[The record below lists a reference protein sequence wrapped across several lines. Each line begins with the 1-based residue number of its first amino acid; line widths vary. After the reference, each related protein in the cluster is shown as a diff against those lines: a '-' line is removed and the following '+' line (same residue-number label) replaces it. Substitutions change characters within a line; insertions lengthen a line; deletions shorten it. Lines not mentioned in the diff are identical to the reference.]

1 MTRRGLPEL
10 AGSAIA
16 MEKGMER
23 IPEAPWL
30 PARRRYEIERT
41 FDMLKHDVSCITR
54 TALLVAAG
62 ILFAATPAFV
72 AAQAPKPAAPAAA
85 SPVPKGKQTTLGLYV
100 TAAKAYEMWKA
111 NPDKVKLIDVRTPE
125 EYAFVGHPEKAWNVP
140 VAFVSYERKGGKF
153 DYEAKPNPGFVAQ
166 VKEIA
171 KPGDTLL
178 VMCRSGGR
186 GARAVDQLAAAGFTK
201 AYNVVD
207 GVEGDLVDDPKSPN
221 HGKRTKNGWKNTAP
235 WVYDIDPERI
245 ILEEGASKGFL
256 PAGK

>member
-1 MTRRGLPEL
+1 
-10 AGSAIA
+10 
-16 MEKGMER
+16 
-23 IPEAPWL
+23 
-30 PARRRYEIERT
+30 
-41 FDMLKHDVSCITR
+41 MLKQDSRGITR

-62 ILFAATPAFV
+62 ILFAAAPAFV
-72 AAQAPKPAAPAAA
+72 AAQAPKPAAQAAA

-178 VMCRSGGR
+178 VMCRSGGGER
-186 GARAVDQLAAAGFTK
+186 GPSTCSPPPGSRSRTTWSTAWKGTWWTIPRAPTTASAR
-201 AYNVVD
+201 
-207 GVEGDLVDDPKSPN
+207 
-221 HGKRTKNGWKNTAP
+221 
-235 WVYDIDPERI
+235 
-245 ILEEGASKGFL
+245 
-256 PAGK
+256 